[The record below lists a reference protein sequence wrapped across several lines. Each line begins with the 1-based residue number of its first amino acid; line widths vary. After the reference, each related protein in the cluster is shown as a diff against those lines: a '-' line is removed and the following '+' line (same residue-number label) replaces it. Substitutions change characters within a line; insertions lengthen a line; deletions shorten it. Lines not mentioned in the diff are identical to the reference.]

1 MMYGIVDVGSN
12 TVRMNIYKVEGDKM
26 GVVLS
31 KKEAVGLASYV
42 KNGIMTAEGIN
53 RVCEVLAD
61 FRTLAR
67 DLAIEKFYVF
77 ATAALRNCSNSLTA
91 VDEIMERTGI
101 DVHVISGESEAELDF
116 VGASKSTE
124 LKDGLLIDIGG
135 GSTELVVYRK
145 GVIRKKIS
153 LPLGSLN
160 TYDQFVANLLPN
172 RRERKAI
179 KQAVLNELN
188 KDPDLSH
195 GKYPVVCGVGGTA
208 RAAARLN
215 NNLFQLPVKNMRIK
229 APNIKKMIKLF
240 ENEEG
245 ESIPVETMEVLLKLV
260 PDRART
266 IVPGMIVLNTLLK
279 HFDTEWI
286 EVTRAGARDGYLY
299 RYVLGGEAPLAA
311 AERAEETKEETP
323 VEPKSGTE
331 KND

>member
-12 TVRMNIYKVEGDKM
+12 TVRMNIYKVEGEAM
-26 GVVLS
+26 SLVLS
-31 KKEAVGLASYV
+31 KKESVGLASYV
-42 KNGIMTAEGIN
+42 KAGIMTAEGIN
-53 RVCEVLAD
+53 RVCEVLTD
-61 FRTLAR
+61 FRTLLR

-116 VGASKSTE
+116 VGASKATE
-124 LKDGLLIDIGG
+124 LTDGLLIDIGG

-145 GVIRKKIS
+145 GVIRKKVS

-160 TYDQFVANLLPN
+160 TYDQFVTNLLPN

-179 KQAVLNELN
+179 KQAVLAELK
-188 KDPDLSH
+188 KDPDLAH

-208 RAAARLN
+208 RAACRLN
-215 NNLFQLPVKNMRIK
+215 NNLFQLPIKNTRIK
-229 APNIKKMIKLF
+229 APNIKKIIKLL

-245 ESIPVETMEVLLKLV
+245 ETIPVETMDVLLKLV

-266 IVPGMIVLNTLLK
+266 IVPGMIILNTLLK
-279 HFDTEWI
+279 HFSSEWI

-299 RYVLGGEAPLAA
+299 RYVLGGETLKDKPSK
-311 AERAEETKEETP
+311 TKEEKA
-323 VEPKSGTE
+323 VEPDTE